1 MGVPVIDSNDVIR
14 DYKGNK
20 ADLFAPTGAHWSAL
34 GAELLAK
41 FIDEQALKA
50 MVKPNQ

>member
-14 DYKGNK
+14 YYKGNRG
-20 ADLFAPTGAHWSAL
+20 DLFSPSGAHWSAL

-41 FIDEQALKA
+41 FIDEQALKV
-50 MVKPNQ
+50 MVKPN

>member
-14 DYKGNK
+14 DYKGHK

-50 MVKPNQ
+50 MVKPN